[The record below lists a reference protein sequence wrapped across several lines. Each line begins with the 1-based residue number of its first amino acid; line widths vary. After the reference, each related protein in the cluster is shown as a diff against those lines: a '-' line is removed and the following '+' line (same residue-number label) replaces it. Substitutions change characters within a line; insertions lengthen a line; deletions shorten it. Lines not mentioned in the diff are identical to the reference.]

1 MKGKKKRFFAAGILL
16 FLLLLAVGTMATA
29 ADADSYTVTIIKKL
43 ELSDDMT
50 PEVREQLLKQEYVFT
65 VTGKKDNQT
74 VVEETVVI
82 NDFDKNGVGKAEI
95 DLGVRGEVSTIE
107 QTSHIE
113 NIEGWDMSGTSYE
126 SHMTVGSGAGEIV
139 LSLDNKDGDNEIT
152 IDVPVSNPGTDP
164 ETVTFKVSGYD
175 YNNHSQALDLDN
187 GKGYR
192 YVTVKVGGSE
202 TLSDL
207 PRGYYTVEQQIAPTG
222 FSLAVKRE
230 NVVVSPGEGPD
241 NPAKIKGNSGK
252 ITIRRPEGL
261 EENQIQEFQ
270 VKKGSSS
277 YASFTLSADKQT
289 YVLDNLPSGDYT
301 ITEQVYEGKPGFVV
315 EAPKTT
321 TSTTTKSYTFKEG
334 YLSGYKAPT
343 GNADLGDYVEI
354 KLSNIKGTNMPDP
367 TRVRLKGIWT
377 DRKSVV

>member
-113 NIEGWDMSGTSYE
+113 DIEGWDMSGTSYE

-152 IDVPVSNPGTDP
+152 IDVPASNPDTDP
-164 ETVTFKVSGYD
+164 ETVIFKVSGYD

-230 NVVVSPGEGPD
+230 NVVVSPGEGPN

-252 ITIRRPEGL
+252 ITIHRPDEL

-270 VKKGSSS
+270 VKQGSSS
-277 YASFTLSADKQT
+277 YASFTLSSDK
-289 YVLDNLPSGDYT
+289 
-301 ITEQVYEGKPGFVV
+301 
-315 EAPKTT
+315 
-321 TSTTTKSYTFKEG
+321 
-334 YLSGYKAPT
+334 PT
-343 GNADLGDYVEI
+343 
-354 KLSNIKGTNMPDP
+354 
-367 TRVRLKGIWT
+367 
-377 DRKSVV
+377 